1 VSCTS
6 IAPVLHRIPVLGARF
21 GEISEYNFSYCL
33 PREDSVRVLSA
44 SVRDDDGRA
53 WRRVVL
59 AGPTLGRRAGW
70 LPENYLA
77 RSELPAG
84 ARVSA
89 GTGQ

>member
-6 IAPVLHRIPVLGARF
+6 IAPVFHRIPVLGARF

-44 SVRDDDGRA
+44 SVRDGDGRA
-53 WRRVVL
+53 WRRVALV
-59 AGPTLGRRAGW
+59 GPTYGRRAGW
-70 LPENYLA
+70 VPENYLA
-77 RSELPAG
+77 RSDLPAG

-89 GTGQ
+89 GIGQ